1 MLVNFDDTEYQRVF
15 RSMEQDRA
23 DAFMISDEPEPITY
37 RATIVEFA
45 AKDRLP
51 AIYPFRDYVE
61 VGGLMAYSIDQ
72 AAMFRR
78 IANVIDK
85 ILRGANPGDIPFYRP
100 DKRAEYQSQDRESAR
115 PRNASAALGGR
126 AEVVIASPDFRG

>member
-1 MLVNFDDTEYQRVF
+1 MNP
-15 RSMEQDRA
+15 SP
-23 DAFMISDEPEPITY
+23 SPIV
-37 RATIVEFA
+37 RRLSKFA

-51 AIYPFRDYVE
+51 AIYPFGDYVE

-126 AEVVIASPDFRG
+126 AEVVIASPDFRV